1 MPSVLIATSFFKTSR
16 SGGNPEEISL
26 GFILMCARI
35 STSVWAGF
43 KF

>member
-1 MPSVLIATSFFKTSR
+1 MLSVFIATSFFKTSR
-16 SGGNPEEISL
+16 RGGNPEEISL

-35 STSVWAGF
+35 FTYVWAVF